1 MQQLAG
7 VDAAFL
13 HLETPQMPMHVG
25 ALHLFELPADYAGN
39 YLDDLRAHIA
49 GRLALLPPLRR
60 RLETMPLNLA
70 NPVWVDA
77 KPDLEKHIVGISLPA
92 GSGLAALE
100 QQVALLHPQLLDRG
114 RPLWKFFVFKGL
126 APGPQGQRHVGV
138 YTQLHHA
145 AVDGKAAV
153 ALAGVILDLGAKP
166 RAIKLPKRQAR
177 HTEPGQAEL
186 LHLAL
191 TQEWQQLVQL
201 VRALP
206 STAGTLTAMALQ
218 KAVDTAAET
227 LAGWRASGK
236 KNASPAINNFGL
248 APHTRLNQS
257 LSAERSFSTVSLPLA
272 ELNEIRRR
280 HGASLNDALLFI
292 CAGALRRLFAKH
304 GPLPRKSLVAA
315 VPASMRASGDDQAN
329 TQATMTLVSLG
340 THLARPARRLAHLL
354 AASRAMKNQ
363 LGQVKSLM
371 PADYPSLGIPW
382 LLQAGAL
389 LYGRAQLAERLPCL
403 ANLVIS
409 NVPGSPVPLYLAGAR
424 MLCNYPASIVVHG
437 LALNITVQT
446 YADSLDIGLMACAR
460 ALPETAE
467 LASFIEAAFEEFRGL
482 ARVKTGARAD
492 RKAGGS

>member
-25 ALHLFELPADYAGN
+25 ALHLFELPIDYAGN

-60 RLETMPLNLA
+60 RLEAMPLNLA

-92 GSGLAALE
+92 GSGLAELE

-114 RPLWKFFVFKGL
+114 LPLWKFFVFEGL

-177 HTEPGQAEL
+177 QSEPGQAEL
-186 LHLAL
+186 LRLAL

-409 NVPGSPVPLYLAGAR
+409 NVPGSPSPLYLAGAR

-482 ARVKTGARAD
+482 PGVKTGARAD
-492 RKAGGS
+492 RKAGGA